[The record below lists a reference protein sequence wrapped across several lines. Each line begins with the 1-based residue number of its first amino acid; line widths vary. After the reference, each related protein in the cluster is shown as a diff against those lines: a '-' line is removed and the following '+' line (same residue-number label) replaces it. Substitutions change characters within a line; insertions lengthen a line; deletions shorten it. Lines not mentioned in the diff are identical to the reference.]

1 MTEEQFCDAPNWDLF
16 EVNGGLVLEG
26 LILVYLFCVMM
37 VLTDEYLMG
46 IAKQSIFTWLY
57 TDTAFPSKEE
67 RVWYALFRLLLEAFV
82 RSSQ

>member
-1 MTEEQFCDAPNWDLF
+1 MSEEQFCDAPNWALF

-46 IAKQSIFTWLY
+46 IAKQSIFT
-57 TDTAFPSKEE
+57 
-67 RVWYALFRLLLEAFV
+67 
-82 RSSQ
+82 